1 MSFLSRDY
9 LRTDIRQPPQ
19 LYRGLDAW
27 LFSLVNW
34 VNQGPGPVGEH
45 LARARLVDER
55 AAAWKDL
62 RERTLRSRLLE
73 FRQAFRRRR
82 QAEELVLPTRWR
94 PSARRPSATW
104 ACAPTPSSWPVPWPC
119 TAAAWRKCRPAKER
133 P

>member
-1 MSFLSRDY
+1 MTFLSRDY

-82 QAEELVLPTRWR
+82 PAAGR
-94 PSARRPSATW
+94 PSAPW
-104 ACAPTPSSWPVPWPC
+104 ACAPTLSSWPVPWLC
-119 TAAAWRKCRPAKER
+119 TAAAWRKCRRAKGR